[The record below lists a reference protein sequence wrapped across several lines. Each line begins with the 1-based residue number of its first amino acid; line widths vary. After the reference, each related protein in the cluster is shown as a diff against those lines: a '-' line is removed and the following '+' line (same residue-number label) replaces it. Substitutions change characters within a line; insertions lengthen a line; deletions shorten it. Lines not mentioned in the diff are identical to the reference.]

1 MERPF
6 TEKEKI
12 VNEAL
17 RFGPGRFEMSPGR
30 SAGDPEGFGTGDMGL
45 AVTTVCGA

>member
-17 RFGPGRFEMSPGR
+17 CFGPGRFEMPSGR
-30 SAGDPEGFGTGDMGL
+30 SAGDPEEFGTGDMDL
-45 AVTTVCGA
+45 AVTTVCSA